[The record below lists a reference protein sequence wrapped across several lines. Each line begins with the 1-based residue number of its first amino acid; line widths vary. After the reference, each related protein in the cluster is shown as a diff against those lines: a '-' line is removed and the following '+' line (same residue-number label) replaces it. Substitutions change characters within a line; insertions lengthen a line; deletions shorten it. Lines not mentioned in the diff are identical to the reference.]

1 MEEVA
6 IIFPLPVCAAVISE
20 QHVPRTSLPPS
31 LADGPPQDYK
41 KKRPTCHR
49 TLPKSKCCDQQR
61 MNEVPE
67 DDLSSRITH
76 SSGPIFDR
84 RGSGQRLTETLLG
97 SYSTEPSQALLCDN
111 NLRQIIHRSALSCK
125 RRSVLQQRWRGNR
138 CVALRLMGM
147 VRMSPLHAPSSWC
160 LGPNHLSSPRRMP
173 PKMPGLGSGEGWSC
187 QSHQRGQTVSSQ
199 AVKLLFRPA
208 HHEKV
213 VAGGRAR
220 RQVPA
225 AGGKQP
231 GKDCA

>member
-1 MEEVA
+1 MEA
-6 IIFPLPVCAAVISE
+6 GKPKPAFPLKLFHLLLRAHPLCLF
-20 QHVPRTSLPPS
+20 RPP
-31 LADGPPQDYK
+31 
-41 KKRPTCHR
+41 
-49 TLPKSKCCDQQR
+49 
-61 MNEVPE
+61 
-67 DDLSSRITH
+67 
-76 SSGPIFDR
+76 
-84 RGSGQRLTETLLG
+84 ETLLG
-97 SYSTEPSQALLCDN
+97 SYSTEPSQALLRDN
-111 NLRQIIHRSALSCK
+111 NFRQIIHRSALSCK
-125 RRSVLQQRWRGNR
+125 RGSVLQQRWRGNR

-147 VRMSPLHAPSSWC
+147 ARMSPLHAPSSWC

-231 GKDCA
+231 GKDCAWCSLEASVPARVKMAGQLAH